1 MAKSTW
7 KDFRQA
13 LQFSLFF
20 VGLLCLT
27 FAIDVFLRSHSPP
40 YVLSSFGILPRT
52 ARGLIGILFSPL
64 LHGNLAH
71 LLANSLP
78 LLILLTLLFWD
89 RKYHPGTTLT
99 IIWIVSGLGTWVIGR
114 NESGGQPVIHIGASS
129 LIYGIVAYLIASA
142 FWMQRWRSAFIALL
156 VFLLYGGIFFGAL
169 PQQGQV
175 SWEGHLAGMIAGIW
189 CASRLHS

>member
-27 FAIDVFLRSHSPP
+27 FLIDILLRSLNPP
-40 YVLSSFGILPRT
+40 YNLSAFGILPRT
-52 ARGLIGILFSPL
+52 TWGLMGILFSPL

-71 LLANSLP
+71 LLANSVP
-78 LLILLTLLFWD
+78 LLVLLTLLFWD

-99 IIWIVSGLGTWVIGR
+99 VIWIVSGLGTWLIGR
-114 NESGGQPVIHIGASS
+114 NESGGQPVFHIGASS
-129 LIYGIVAYLIASA
+129 IIYGIVAYLIAAA
-142 FWMQRWRSAFIALL
+142 FWMQRWRSALIALL

-169 PQQGQV
+169 PQQGQI

-189 CASRLHS
+189 CARRLHA

>member
-1 MAKSTW
+1 VAKSNW

-13 LQFSLFF
+13 FQFSLFF
-20 VGLLCLT
+20 VGVLYLT
-27 FAIDVFLRSHSPP
+27 FLVDVMLRAKGSG
-40 YVLSSFGILPRT
+40 LSGFGILPRT
-52 ARGLIGILFSPL
+52 PHGLIGIVFSPL
-64 LHGNLAH
+64 LHANLAH
-71 LLANSLP
+71 LVANSIP
-78 LLILLTLLFWD
+78 LLVLLTLLFWD

-99 IIWIVSGLGTWVIGR
+99 IIWLISGLGTWLIGR
-114 NESGGQPVIHIGASS
+114 NETGGQPIIHIGASS

-156 VFLLYGGIFFGAL
+156 VLILYGGIFFGAL
-169 PQQGQV
+169 PQNGTI